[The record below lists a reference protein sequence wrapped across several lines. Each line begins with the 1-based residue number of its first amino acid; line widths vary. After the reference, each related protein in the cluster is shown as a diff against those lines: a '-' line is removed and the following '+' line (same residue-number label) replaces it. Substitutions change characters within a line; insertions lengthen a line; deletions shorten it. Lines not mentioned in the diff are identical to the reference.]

1 MKIGEIAKRTNLS
14 ESTLRYYE
22 KKGLIKVARDQNGR
36 RDYEESDVEWIK
48 FIRRLKETGMLL
60 KEIRRYAQ
68 LRYRGDITMPERLD
82 MLQRHRE
89 YVLEQQKK
97 WNEYLQNL
105 DDKIM
110 YYRKSI
116 EDAETDTKARH

>member
-36 RDYEESDVEWIK
+36 RDYEESDIEWIK

-89 YVLEQQKK
+89 YVLEQQRK

-116 EDAETDTKARH
+116 EDAETDTKAKL

>member
-1 MKIGEIAKRTNLS
+1 MTIGEIAKKTDLS

-22 KKGLIKVARDQNGR
+22 KKGLLRVGRDHNGR
-36 RDYEESDVEWIK
+36 RDYEESDIAWIK

-68 LRYRGDITMPERLD
+68 LRYRGESTMPERLD
-82 MLQRHRE
+82 MLQKHRE
-89 YVLEQQKK
+89 YVLKQLKK

-105 DDKIM
+105 DDKIAF
-110 YYRKSI
+110 YQESI
-116 EDAETDTKARH
+116 REAELRR